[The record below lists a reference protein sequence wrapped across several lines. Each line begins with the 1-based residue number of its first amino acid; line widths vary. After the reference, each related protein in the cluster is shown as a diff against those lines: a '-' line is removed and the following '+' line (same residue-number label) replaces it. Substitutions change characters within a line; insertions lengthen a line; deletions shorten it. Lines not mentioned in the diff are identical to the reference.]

1 MKKDRFLKLKKRG
14 IPFKTTV
21 LSMFFLVTLT
31 LILVLGLQ
39 LLYFAKKLSLESVDL
54 KLNSL
59 AFDIQN
65 KIDSNNKINHNIVET
80 LNILDEKDEKK
91 IFNIYINILKNNNS
105 LYAVFTGYKDGSFYE
120 IINLNSHNSLH
131 EVYGA
136 KPTDSWLLIK
146 ISNSNLSKR
155 EVFLFDD
162 NLEMTSSKI
171 TENDYN
177 PTLRPWY
184 KAAILSNEV
193 IKTMPYAFSHI
204 NSNGITYAKQIDK
217 SGNVV
222 AIDVLIDDFKSIYK
236 EHIKNDYID
245 IYIFNNNGEIISSLK
260 EENQFFKSFFEYKKK
275 NLEELV
281 RPTIITFL
289 NKKYIV
295 QVIPIKNGDN
305 SEYISIFA
313 DYDSILAPYELQVFN
328 LLIIFT
334 LTALI
339 MVPIIIYFSG
349 IIIKPIYE
357 LVKES
362 LKIKR
367 RRYESIKKVES
378 SILEVSYLSSAFE
391 DMSESIHRYQN
402 SLEEQVKERTKELID
417 KNQEL
422 LKLSITDKLTEI
434 YNRAKLDKTLQEE
447 FNRSKRYKTEFSV
460 ILIDIDFF
468 KKVNDT
474 FGHQIGDDV
483 LKESAQVLKDSIR
496 LTDVLGRWGGEEFLI
511 ISPQTN
517 LEGAVKIAEHI
528 NNAIKLYKFKTYPN
542 KVTMSIGVASYFED
556 MSKIEEIVLNADKS
570 LYKAKENGRDRVVYH
585 EI

>member
-120 IINLNSHNSLH
+120 IINLNTHNSLH

-184 KAAILSNEV
+184 KSAILSNEV

-391 DMSESIHRYQN
+391 DMSESIYKYQN
-402 SLEEQVKERTKELID
+402 SLEEQVKERTKELIE

-483 LKESAQVLKDSIR
+483 LKESAQVLKNSIR

-556 MSKIEEIVLNADKS
+556 MSKIEEILLNADKS

>member
-184 KAAILSNEV
+184 KSAILSNEV

-260 EENQFFKSFFEYKKK
+260 EENQFFRSFFEYKKK

-402 SLEEQVKERTKELID
+402 SLEEQVKERTKELIE

>member
-59 AFDIQN
+59 VFDIQN

-80 LNILDEKDEKK
+80 LNIIDEKDEKK

-184 KAAILSNEV
+184 KSAILSNEV

-402 SLEEQVKERTKELID
+402 SLEEQVKERTKELIE

-556 MSKIEEIVLNADKS
+556 MSKIEEILLNADKS

>member
-59 AFDIQN
+59 VFDIQN
-65 KIDSNNKINHNIVET
+65 KIDSNNKINHNIVDT

-184 KAAILSNEV
+184 KSAILSNEI

-391 DMSESIHRYQN
+391 DMSKSIHRYQN
-402 SLEEQVKERTKELID
+402 SLEEQVKERTKELIE

-556 MSKIEEIVLNADKS
+556 MSKIEEILLNADKS

>member
-120 IINLNSHNSLH
+120 IINLNTHNSLH

-184 KAAILSNEV
+184 KSAILSNEV

-260 EENQFFKSFFEYKKK
+260 EENQFFRSFFEYKKK

-391 DMSESIHRYQN
+391 DMSESIYKYQN

-483 LKESAQVLKDSIR
+483 LKESAQVLKNSIR

>member
-184 KAAILSNEV
+184 KSAILSNEV

-260 EENQFFKSFFEYKKK
+260 EENQFFRSFFEYKKK

-402 SLEEQVKERTKELID
+402 SLEEQVKERTKELIE

-483 LKESAQVLKDSIR
+483 LKESAQVLKNSIR

>member
-184 KAAILSNEV
+184 KSAILSNEV

>member
-391 DMSESIHRYQN
+391 DMSESIYKYQN

-556 MSKIEEIVLNADKS
+556 MSKIEEILLNADKS

>member
-59 AFDIQN
+59 VFDIQN

-80 LNILDEKDEKK
+80 LNIIDEKDEKK

-184 KAAILSNEV
+184 KSAILSNEI

-236 EHIKNDYID
+236 EHIKSDYID

-260 EENQFFKSFFEYKKK
+260 EENQFFRSFFEYKKK

-402 SLEEQVKERTKELID
+402 SLEEQVKERTKELIE

-483 LKESAQVLKDSIR
+483 LKESAQVLKNSIR

-556 MSKIEEIVLNADKS
+556 MSKIEEILLNADKS

>member
-120 IINLNSHNSLH
+120 IINLNTHNSLH

-184 KAAILSNEV
+184 KSAILSNEV

-391 DMSESIHRYQN
+391 DMSESIYKYQN

-483 LKESAQVLKDSIR
+483 LKESAQVLKNSIR

-556 MSKIEEIVLNADKS
+556 MSKIEEILLNADKS

>member
-184 KAAILSNEV
+184 KSAILSNEV

-483 LKESAQVLKDSIR
+483 LKESAQVLKNSIR

-556 MSKIEEIVLNADKS
+556 MSKIEEILLNADKS

>member
-184 KAAILSNEV
+184 KSAILSNEV

-260 EENQFFKSFFEYKKK
+260 EENQFFRSFFEYKKK

-483 LKESAQVLKDSIR
+483 LKESAQVLKNSIR

-556 MSKIEEIVLNADKS
+556 MSKIEEILLNADKS

>member
-120 IINLNSHNSLH
+120 IINLNTHNSLH

-184 KAAILSNEV
+184 KSAILSNEV

-402 SLEEQVKERTKELID
+402 SLEEQVKERTKELIE

-483 LKESAQVLKDSIR
+483 LKESAQVLKNSIR

>member
-120 IINLNSHNSLH
+120 IINLNTHNSLH

-184 KAAILSNEV
+184 KSAILSNEV

-402 SLEEQVKERTKELID
+402 SLEEQVKERTKELIE

-556 MSKIEEIVLNADKS
+556 MSKIEEILLNADKS

>member
-120 IINLNSHNSLH
+120 IINLNTHNSLH

-184 KAAILSNEV
+184 KSAILSNEV

-260 EENQFFKSFFEYKKK
+260 EENQFFRSFFEYKKK

-402 SLEEQVKERTKELID
+402 SLEEQVKERTKELIE